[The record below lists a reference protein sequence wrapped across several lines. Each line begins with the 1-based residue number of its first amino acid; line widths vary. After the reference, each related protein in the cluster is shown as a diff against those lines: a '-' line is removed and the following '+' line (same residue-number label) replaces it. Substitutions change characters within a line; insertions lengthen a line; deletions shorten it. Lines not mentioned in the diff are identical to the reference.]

1 MGGFDHFDHF
11 APVYE
16 RFIRGGIQAGLQDL
30 LGDLRGLRVLDAAG
44 GTGRI
49 AQSLTGAGAAAVV
62 VTDASPAMLKQA
74 QTKPGLQAAQALAE
88 GLPFTQDHFD
98 RILMVDALHH
108 VIDQAQTAKE
118 LFRVLRP
125 GGRLV
130 VEEPDIDT
138 FGVKLI
144 AVAEKLAGMR
154 SRILNARKM
163 AALFALPRAQV
174 RIQKGRGTVWVV
186 VEKQAA

>member
-1 MGGFDHFDHF
+1 MGGFDHFDHL

-16 RFIRGGIQAGLQDL
+16 RFIRSGIQAGLQEL
-30 LGDLRGLRVLDAAG
+30 LGNLRGLRVLDAAG

-49 AQSLTGAGAAAVV
+49 AQALTAAGAAVV
-62 VTDASPAMLKQA
+62 VTDASSAMLKRA
-74 QTKPGLQAAQALAE
+74 QGKPGLWTAQSLAE
-88 GLPFTQDHFD
+88 GLPFAQDHFD
-98 RILMVDALHH
+98 RIIMVDALHH
-108 VIDQAQTAKE
+108 VIDQAQTARE

-154 SRILNARKM
+154 SRILNARNM

-186 VEKQAA
+186 VEKQEA

>member
-1 MGGFDHFDHF
+1 
-11 APVYE
+11 
-16 RFIRGGIQAGLQDL
+16 
-30 LGDLRGLRVLDAAG
+30 
-44 GTGRI
+44 
-49 AQSLTGAGAAAVV
+49 
-62 VTDASPAMLKQA
+62 
-74 QTKPGLQAAQALAE
+74 
-88 GLPFTQDHFD
+88 
-98 RILMVDALHH
+98 MVDALHH

-163 AALFALPRAQV
+163 AALFALPGAQV
-174 RIQKGRGTVWVV
+174 RVQKGRGTVWVV